1 LKKLLIILLF
11 SSIPGCLSLSCSLQK
26 EKPVR
31 LIFSSG
37 QPGGVYFPLA
47 RSIARVVQ
55 KDYPYIEIE
64 VVTGKGSSE
73 NVNRLMQEEADL
85 AIIQNDSPGDVSIR
99 TVAPLYRE
107 VLHFLVRRDR
117 GINKFKDIVGRR
129 VAIGPSDSGTELL
142 VKRLLEHYGILQKE
156 IVAVNTGMGE
166 AADKILAGEI
176 DAMFVVAGLKADI
189 CQRVL
194 ASGKVKLLGFGSPVE
209 SGGEVEGFCLDYPF
223 LFSHI
228 IPTYSY
234 TLRNG
239 DYPGEPLEPVATLA
253 LRSLLVCR
261 KELPEEV
268 VRDIT
273 EAIFDNRAA
282 LIGEVVLAAQIREDF
297 DASRFLFPLHA
308 GARAYYER
316 EKPFFLLTY
325 AELMGFILSLL
336 IAVVG
341 MIAGLKQWI
350 SMKKKN
356 RIDRYY
362 LRMDE
367 LLNRMNSQNVTRE
380 VLREIEQ
387 ELSEMRHHALR
398 ELTREKLLANES
410 FLIFQMLL
418 SDCQRQV
425 QARLYDLDA
434 GRDAHQ

>member
-1 LKKLLIILLF
+1 LLKKLLIIFLF
-11 SSIPGCLSLSCSLQK
+11 SSVPGCLSLSCSLQK

-47 RSIARVVQ
+47 LSIARVVQ

-73 NVNRLMQEEADL
+73 NINRLMQEEADL

-176 DAMFVVAGLKADI
+176 DAMLVVAGLKAAI

-194 ASGKVKLLGFGSPVE
+194 ASGKVKLLGFGSPEE

-223 LFSHI
+223 LFSQ
-228 IPTYSY
+228 
-234 TLRNG
+234 NG

-268 VRDIT
+268 VHDIT

-297 DASRFLFPLHA
+297 DPSRFLFPLHA